1 MAQEVVGGQF
11 CRAER
16 DQHLVYAEHC
26 LSSHNVKDVSTGN
39 LVFKVKHP
47 TFGKADILVKDRN
60 STTVLRLCQKIW
72 HLHAT
77 WQVFPGGK
85 SSEML
90 FLVKE
95 SSLLEFNLSMHVFLG
110 PNKSPKEHPDFK
122 VRRKASSSS
131 IKIYNRN
138 DQIIAKIKP
147 SCGCCLLGGH
157 DIHVNAG
164 TDSAFV
170 LSLFLIV
177 HAKDQEIADTM
188 EQVMATVR

>member
-122 VRRKASSSS
+122 
-131 IKIYNRN
+131 
-138 DQIIAKIKP
+138 IKP